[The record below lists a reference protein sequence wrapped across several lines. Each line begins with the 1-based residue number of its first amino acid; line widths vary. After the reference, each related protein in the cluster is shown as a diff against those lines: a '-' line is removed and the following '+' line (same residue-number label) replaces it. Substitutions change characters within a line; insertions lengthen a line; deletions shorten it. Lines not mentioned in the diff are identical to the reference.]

1 MINLKEIIFSLG
13 VSPIKNI
20 LYELYAG
27 NISPWEQYFPE
38 SDEYRKLCKKHI
50 QHHSDFIDILKKL
63 DPPLHKQF
71 IKIID
76 ELSETT
82 PYEFSEM
89 FMGGFR
95 LGVRIM
101 IDVFHEELYQGKGS
115 FTPSV
120 G

>member
-1 MINLKEIIFSLG
+1 M
-13 VSPIKNI
+13 KNI

-38 SDEYRKLCKKHI
+38 SDEYRNICKKHI

-76 ELSETT
+76 ELSEAT

-115 FTPSV
+115 VTPS
-120 G
+120 GG

>member
-1 MINLKEIIFSLG
+1 M
-13 VSPIKNI
+13 KNI

-38 SDEYRKLCKKHI
+38 SDEYRKICK
-50 QHHSDFIDILKKL
+50 
-63 DPPLHKQF
+63 LHKQF

-115 FTPSV
+115 VTPS
-120 G
+120 GG